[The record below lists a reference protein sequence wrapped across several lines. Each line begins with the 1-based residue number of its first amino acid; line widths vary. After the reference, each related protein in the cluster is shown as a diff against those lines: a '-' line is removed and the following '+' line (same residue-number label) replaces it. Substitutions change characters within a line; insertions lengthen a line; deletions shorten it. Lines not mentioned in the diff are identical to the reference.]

1 MTRPVLKGEVSHVVT
16 ARGVEFWCSG
26 QLLQVIPPEK
36 LPDLLID
43 LAAEIARRMAR

>member
-26 QLLQVIPPEK
+26 QLLQVIQPEK
-36 LPDLLID
+36 LPDLQID
-43 LAAEIARRMAR
+43 LAVDSTR